1 MGGFPSGQRGQTVN
15 LLAMPSKVRILLR
28 PLGGVNQSG
37 WNPSPPIR
45 RSKPKRLKSF
55 SAHCVLMRA
64 IRTVPARMSDVIAYN
79 TYAAVAE
86 LADAQ
91 DLKSCGGD
99 IVPVR
104 FRSAALILSGRSLL
118 RKGLLLFFYLA
129 VERAEENS
137 LQINRKV
144 LY

>member
-1 MGGFPSGQRGQTVN
+1 MSLSGQDFCMTY
-15 LLAMPSKVRILLR
+15 
-28 PLGGVNQSG
+28 G
-37 WNPSPPIR
+37 WIPEWPKGTDCKSAGNAFEGSNPSPPIR

-64 IRTVPARMSDVIAYN
+64 IRTVLARMSDVIAYN

-118 RKGLLLFFYLA
+118 RKGLLLFFCLA

>member
-1 MGGFPSGQRGQTVN
+1 M
-15 LLAMPSKVRILLR
+15 
-28 PLGGVNQSG
+28 
-37 WNPSPPIR
+37 
-45 RSKPKRLKSF
+45 
-55 SAHCVLMRA
+55 
-64 IRTVPARMSDVIAYN
+64 PARMSDVIAYN